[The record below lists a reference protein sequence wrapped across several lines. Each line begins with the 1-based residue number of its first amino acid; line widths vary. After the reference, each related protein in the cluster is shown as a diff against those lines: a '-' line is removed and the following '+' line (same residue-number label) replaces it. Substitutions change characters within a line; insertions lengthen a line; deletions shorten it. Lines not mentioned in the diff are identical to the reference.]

1 MKGKEKKI
9 AWIQLRTN
17 ECASIDLL
25 NIDNIYEQEEGE
37 WLLGFEWAVYTIKG
51 NSYTRVYLADCWKQ
65 AKKWCIKE
73 GYDFLDDDPS
83 QELYKSLK
91 LLNK

>member
-17 ECASIDLL
+17 PPAEVYL
-25 NIDNIYEQEEGE
+25 DNKDYMNSTQR
-37 WLLGFEWAVYTIKG
+37 LKGFEWVVYTVENNYIERL
-51 NSYTRVYLADCWKQ
+51 YMADYWKQ
-65 AKKWCIKE
+65 AKKWCVEK

-91 LLNK
+91 LLNT